1 MARVVLL
8 ATCLVVTVYLL
19 VRLAREMRQ
28 QNVDWKGIG
37 LAIGFVMLA
46 VYLRSITEIG
56 GFV

>member
-28 QNVDWKGIG
+28 ENVDWKGIG
-37 LAIGFVMLA
+37 LAAGFVMLA

>member
-19 VRLAREMRQ
+19 VRLAREMHQ
-28 QNVDWKGIG
+28 ENVDWKGIG
-37 LAIGFVMLA
+37 LAAGFVMLA